1 MYFRCYYSKRNDVNQ
16 LCRFLSWTEKMNRC
30 YWYILG
36 LQAHTIIIFRC
47 NQLLYGRVLS
57 GNTVH
62 HFWRSSIYYSFS
74 TQIWSFERDRE
85 ADTDSRNEE
94 NHVCGCNQLLYG
106 TGPFW
111 KYRRSLS
118 KELDLLLILNTSTHF
133 SNTFKICPVLF
144 LPRKWKADKTYH
156 IWNKMQK
163 KIKIRHQS
171 ITQMFL
177 GFLSVSSWQGI
188 KKPST
193 RAKWKVSTLQETNKR
208 EIIFYKT

>member
-1 MYFRCYYSKRNDVNQ
+1 MYFTVGLHAHVIYSDVISF
-16 LCRFLSWTEKMNRC
+16 CTEE
-30 YWYILG
+30 
-36 LQAHTIIIFRC
+36 
-47 NQLLYGRVLS
+47 VLFE
-57 GNTVH
+57 NTVD
-62 HFWRSSIYYSFS
+62 HFQRSWIYYSFS
-74 TQIWSFERDRE
+74 TKIWSFELDRE
-85 ADTDSRNEE
+85 ADTEPDSRNEE
-94 NHVCGCNQLLYG
+94 NHVCGCIQLLYR

-111 KYRRSLS
+111 KHSRSLS
-118 KELDLLLILNTSTHF
+118 KELDLLLILNISTQF

-156 IWNKMQK
+156 TWNKVQK

-177 GFLSVSSWQGI
+177 GFLSVPSWQGI

-208 EIIFYKT
+208 EIINYFIKCNQCLPPLEGE

>member
-1 MYFRCYYSKRNDVNQ
+1 
-16 LCRFLSWTEKMNRC
+16 MNRC
-30 YWYILG
+30 YWCILG
-36 LQAHTIIIFRC
+36 LQAHAIYSDVPVISFC
-47 NQLLYGRVLS
+47 MEWVLS

-74 TQIWSFERDRE
+74 TQIWSFKLDRE
-85 ADTDSRNEE
+85 ADTEPDSRNEE

-106 TGPFW
+106 MGPFW
-111 KYRRSLS
+111 KYRRSVS
-118 KELDLLLILNTSTHF
+118 KELDLLLILNISTHF

-144 LPRKWKADKTYH
+144 LPWKWKADKTYH
-156 IWNKMQK
+156 IWNKVQK

-177 GFLSVSSWQGI
+177 GFLSVPSWQGI

-208 EIIFYKT
+208 EIIFYKM

>member
-30 YWYILG
+30 YWCILG

-85 ADTDSRNEE
+85 ADTDSRNKE

-133 SNTFKICPVLF
+133 SNTFKICTVNYSSHKNERLTKLTTFETRCKRRSKLDTKASHKCSLDFSVCLAGRVLKN
-144 LPRKWKADKTYH
+144 LPQELNGKSRPY
-156 IWNKMQK
+156 K
-163 KIKIRHQS
+163 KQTKE
-171 ITQMFL
+171 
-177 GFLSVSSWQGI
+177 
-188 KKPST
+188 K
-193 RAKWKVSTLQETNKR
+193 
-208 EIIFYKT
+208 